1 MNPVLSA
8 VAAAGDAFVSP
19 WWLPGGHLQTLWR
32 RFGPAPALEHVRQ
45 RVELHDGDFLDLDWA
60 RDAGRGKSV
69 SDSIALI
76 LHGLGGCSRSPYV
89 LSLQRLLADHS
100 LSSVAMNFRG
110 CSGEHNR
117 LARAY
122 HSGVSEDL
130 EAVYQHLSQQYPD
143 RRFVCIGSSLGANV
157 LLKWLSENPGREQLG
172 AAVAVS
178 TPFDLAA
185 CSLAVQQGLSRVYGH
200 YFVQR
205 LRASLL
211 DKKRHLSA
219 QNSHREAEILEALG
233 PLDDIRTLWEF
244 DDRVTAPL
252 HGFASAGSYYA
263 RCSSGPLLGKISTP
277 TLLVQSLNDPM
288 IPASTLPDTRA
299 LPDNIVL
306 QLTDSG
312 GHVGFTH
319 RAQRNWLE
327 RRILALMQAD

>member
-1 MNPVLSA
+1 MNPAPSA
-8 VAAAGDAFVSP
+8 RQDEKTAFASP

-32 RFGPAPALEHVRQ
+32 RFGPAPPLEHLRE
-45 RVELHDGDFLDLDWA
+45 RVELHDGDFIDLDWA
-60 RDAGRGKSV
+60 REAGRGADA

-89 LSLQRLLADHS
+89 LALQSLLAEHG

-130 EAVYQHLSQQYPD
+130 EEVFQHLRQQYPD

-157 LLKWLSENPGREQLG
+157 LLKWLSENPGREQPA

-185 CSLAVQQGLSRVYGH
+185 CSLAVQRGLSRVYGR
-200 YFVQR
+200 YFVNR

-211 DKKRHLSA
+211 DKERQFLAEKR
-219 QNSHREAEILEALG
+219 HREAGVLAALG
-233 PLDDIRTLWEF
+233 PLSDIRTLWQF

-252 HGFASAGSYYA
+252 HGFASASSYYA
-263 RCSSGPLLGKISTP
+263 RCSSGPLLGRISAR

-288 IPASTLPDTRA
+288 IPASALPDARA
-299 LPDNIVL
+299 LPANIEL
-306 QLTDSG
+306 ELTDSG

-319 RAQRNWLE
+319 RAQRLWLE